1 MDIEQRLRES
11 LAAREPAAD
20 FEDAVMA
27 RLRLARPD
35 AADTHA
41 ASRPRRPVW
50 RWTAAL
56 AATVMAAAFGLHWHA
71 EQQRAAYNHE
81 QLLLALAI
89 TSYELDQVQQKLVR
103 TEETGEEEN
112 GT

>member
-11 LAAREPAAD
+11 LAVREPGME

-27 RLRLARPD
+27 RIVQAQRAGAPAPVLR
-35 AADTHA
+35 
-41 ASRPRRPVW
+41 RRPVW

-56 AATVMAAAFGLHWHA
+56 AATVFAAAFGLHWHA
-71 EQQRAAYNHE
+71 ERQRAAHNQE

-89 TSYELDQVQQKLVR
+89 TSHELDQVQQKLTR
-103 TEETGEEEN
+103 NDQFGSQEN